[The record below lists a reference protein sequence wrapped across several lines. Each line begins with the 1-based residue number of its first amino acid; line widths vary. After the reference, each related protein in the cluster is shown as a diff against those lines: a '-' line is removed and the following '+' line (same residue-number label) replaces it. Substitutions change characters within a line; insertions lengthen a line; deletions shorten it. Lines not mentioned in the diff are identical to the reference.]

1 MFGYHSSVRTKFA
14 NFVLLAVVRL
24 RHVDGTVNNDGFAR
38 QTYDRVVIASFRTF
52 MIAGYVGVVN
62 RLIPGFYV
70 DRSNGGFG
78 VLFDIHRE
86 YAA

>member
-14 NFVLLAVVRL
+14 NFVLLAVIRL
-24 RHVDGTVNNDGFAR
+24 RHVDGTVNNNGFVR
-38 QTYDRVVIASFRTF
+38 QTYDCAVIASFRTF

-78 VLFDIHRE
+78 VLFDVRRE

>member
-1 MFGYHSSVRTKFA
+1 MFGYHSSIRTKFA
-14 NFVLLAVVRL
+14 NFVLLAVIRL
-24 RHVDGTVNNDGFAR
+24 RHVDGTVNNNGLVR
-38 QTYDRVVIASFRTF
+38 QTYDCVVIASFRTF
-52 MIAGYVGVVN
+52 MIVWYVGVVN

-78 VLFDIHRE
+78 VLFHVRRE